1 MTTIQV
7 PASIKDSLFDLWKS
21 WRKLW
26 KQELEETEDIAKV
39 LPKKIKGFIRWTPE
53 NGPEVFLDGNYLPRM
68 RDVTIQMMALG
79 PNATI
84 TLRELV
90 SGVGA
95 IQLEALLRLQ
105 KFSIVEIDF
114 EAEEQELVDF

>member
-95 IQLEALLRLQ
+95 IQLEALL
-105 KFSIVEIDF
+105 
-114 EAEEQELVDF
+114 